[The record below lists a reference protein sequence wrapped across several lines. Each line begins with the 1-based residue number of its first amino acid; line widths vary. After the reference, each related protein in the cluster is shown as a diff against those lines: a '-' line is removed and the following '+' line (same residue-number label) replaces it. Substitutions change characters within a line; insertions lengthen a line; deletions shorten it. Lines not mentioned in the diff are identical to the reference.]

1 MSALSPQPGRER
13 ATSLTLGQLPQP
25 EAAPTF
31 CQGAVASVLGSV
43 PVQAFIDENTVRGI
57 MVVAAVADPSALD
70 HARRTLVALRMKGQ
84 ERIHFKS
91 ERDSRRRAICSA
103 MVTLDVQVRVY
114 HAAGLTPKLGRPRCL
129 ETLVEDLA
137 DLSVSRLVL
146 EQDDSTVKS
155 DRRILFEAAG
165 KHGIRDQLTYHH
177 LRARQEP
184 MLWIPDA
191 VAWCLA
197 KGSEWPDRVR
207 PLITKTMMV
216 R

>member
-1 MSALSPQPGRER
+1 
-13 ATSLTLGQLPQP
+13 
-25 EAAPTF
+25 
-31 CQGAVASVLGSV
+31 
-43 PVQAFIDENTVRGI
+43 VQAFIDENTVRGI
-57 MVVAAVADPSALD
+57 MVVAAVADPSALE
-70 HARRTLVALRMKGQ
+70 HARRTLAGLRMKGQ

-103 MVTLDVQVRVY
+103 LVTLDVQVRVY

-129 ETLVEDLA
+129 ETLVGDLA
-137 DLSVSRLVL
+137 ELPISRLVL

-155 DRRILFEAAG
+155 DRRVLFEAAG
-165 KHGIRDQLTYHH
+165 KHGIREQLTYHH
-177 LRARQEP
+177 LRAKQEP

-197 KGSEWPDRVR
+197 KGREWPDRVR
-207 PLITKTMMV
+207 PLITKTVVV